1 MDALYLKENI
11 NDAISEGLTA
21 MVVQSPD
28 DPIEYLGNYLLN
40 YVDRQIGKKKVCNWP
55 QERYAPLVSFF
66 LFFCI
71 CLLVSLS
78 LRGSFHFHFVSS
90 FHNTLSHTEH
100 CCYSNLYDI
109 ILFDSIVFYSNCFSY
124 PHI

>member
-40 YVDRQIGKKKVCNWP
+40 YVDRQIEKKKVCYWP
-55 QERYAPLVSFF
+55 QERLVSFF
-66 LFFCI
+66 LF
-71 CLLVSLS
+71 
-78 LRGSFHFHFVSS
+78 
-90 FHNTLSHTEH
+90 
-100 CCYSNLYDI
+100 
-109 ILFDSIVFYSNCFSY
+109 IVFVC
-124 PHI
+124 

>member
-40 YVDRQIGKKKVCNWP
+40 YVDRQIEKKRERQRPQRQWPSLKRMPKNWRRK
-55 QERYAPLVSFF
+55 Q
-66 LFFCI
+66 
-71 CLLVSLS
+71 
-78 LRGSFHFHFVSS
+78 
-90 FHNTLSHTEH
+90 
-100 CCYSNLYDI
+100 
-109 ILFDSIVFYSNCFSY
+109 
-124 PHI
+124 